1 MRREIYRVYAEIVDA
16 NGTHNSLSGYP
27 KTFDSR
33 GYGNNCEKTLQRAS
47 GELSAAHSAMS
58 KVDTRQ
64 LQIAWLIR
72 AKTCEMLERKVI
84 GTIPDDPG
92 EVIQET

>member
-1 MRREIYRVYAEIVDA
+1 
-16 NGTHNSLSGYP
+16 
-27 KTFDSR
+27 
-33 GYGNNCEKTLQRAS
+33 
-47 GELSAAHSAMS
+47 MS